1 MFFTASEK
9 RVVRGVV
16 FARAGNERVIFEVFR
31 ILRRVVLLQVI
42 GRGEQKVVVERR
54 RPSEKSF
61 GGRFVGKV
69 GNVDAPCQ
77 HVLVIALVHQVKFD
91 LRIDLLVVLQLPDE
105 RVASDV

>member
-1 MFFTASEK
+1 MPHEGVFFTASEQ

-42 GRGEQKVVVERR
+42 GRGEQKVVVEPR
-54 RPSEKSF
+54 RPSEKFF

-69 GNVDAPCQ
+69 GNVDAPC
-77 HVLVIALVHQVKFD
+77 
-91 LRIDLLVVLQLPDE
+91 
-105 RVASDV
+105 